1 MKIKISL
8 WNDTLK
14 LIEIYGVAKTMSFL
28 HSNNILHRDLK
39 PQNVLLDE
47 YLFPKLG
54 DFGFSKYIS
63 EKQNEDEIELN
74 LFLSEIMGTFLA
86 RKNVHKSC

>member
-14 LIEIYGVAKTMSFL
+14 LIEIYGVAKTMPFL
-28 HSNNILHRDLK
+28 HSNNILHRDLE